1 MLGNFQRGGSSGLG
15 HGTPVANSH
24 TVLDEGLVGVWTR
37 VKNGGGEEKTADSCG
52 ILTAFSVKK

>member
-24 TVLDEGLVGVWTR
+24 TVLDEGLVGVGTR
-37 VKNGGGEEKTADSCG
+37 VKNGGGGEDG
-52 ILTAFSVKK
+52 